1 MAVLEGGESFLKV
14 SRIFVILSHVFLS
27 RQSVFIAPAL
37 SHLGLSIRM
46 YTYLCVCVRLL
57 LVCIRACGPLKR
69 LYWVIYCAA
78 IAIMFC
84 VSEQTLIYTWLYHM
98 FSNISPCFSF
108 VSLIRSLF
116 VLLLLVQHFQ
126 FWFHW
131 LSLSAVDRVSRVEN
145 LRWYFSFDDFTRCG
159 IGCCCCGY
167 LLLVVV
173 LVKLVR
179 FVYLFINLIVLSLFF
194 FRFIVLLIFYNN
206 LQYHKRITD
215 SEGTMRNTHK
225 I

>member
-1 MAVLEGGESFLKV
+1 MAVLGGGESFLKV

-37 SHLGLSIRM
+37 LHLGLSIRM

-98 FSNISPCFSF
+98 FSNFSSCFSF

-116 VLLLLVQHFQ
+116 VLLLLLQHFQ

-173 LVKLVR
+173 VVKLVR

-194 FRFIVLLIFYNN
+194 VFFFRFINI
-206 LQYHKRITD
+206 LQ
-215 SEGTMRNTHK
+215 
-225 I
+225 

>member
-1 MAVLEGGESFLKV
+1 MTVLGGGEYRSWKF

-78 IAIMFC
+78 IAIMFR

-126 FWFHW
+126 IWFHW
-131 LSLSAVDRVSRVEN
+131 LSLSAVDRVSRVDN

-159 IGCCCCGY
+159 IGCCCCCCGY

-173 LVKLVR
+173 VVKLVR

-194 FRFIVLLIFYNN
+194 FRFINI
-206 LQYHKRITD
+206 LQ
-215 SEGTMRNTHK
+215 
-225 I
+225 